1 MEQIF
6 LKKEPEEL
14 DDNFE
19 EDVLMNNN
27 KSSILADQE
36 MPSTSGIALKQEIKE
51 ELDDDDDNSMLYNE
65 LGVKEESETYT
76 DKVDNLFV
84 DYEAE
89 LKFEAEDE
97 IFLDRGSMDTVP
109 SKSNVNIHKNNCNVY
124 HNNTKYKERP
134 IKPNVNNVKKKN
146 CDNYYKLCRMPD
158 GTLQRTRMFRCDVA
172 GCNKMYKKSSHLKAH
187 NRKHTGEK
195 PYKCTWNGCTWEF
208 ARSDERIRHYRKHT
222 GQKPY
227 VCNICQKS
235 FSRSDHCAGHRKIC
249 KPPIVVPPNKQ
260 LIERQKS
267 IELENTLVLPAPA
280 SPPKPYVVC
289 LIDLADF
296 KIV

>member
-97 IFLDRGSMDTVP
+97 IFLDRG
-109 SKSNVNIHKNNCNVY
+109 
-124 HNNTKYKERP
+124 
-134 IKPNVNNVKKKN
+134 
-146 CDNYYKLCRMPD
+146 
-158 GTLQRTRMFRCDVA
+158 
-172 GCNKMYKKSSHLKAH
+172 
-187 NRKHTGEK
+187 NRKKLKEMKESALKNRAELKPAMKNKTKATSDLDAKIIREK
-195 PYKCTWNGCTWEF
+195 RTEAK
-208 ARSDERIRHYRKHT
+208 R
-222 GQKPY
+222 
-227 VCNICQKS
+227 
-235 FSRSDHCAGHRKIC
+235 
-249 KPPIVVPPNKQ
+249 
-260 LIERQKS
+260 IERQKIRADPEAYERMKAYERERSRKRRESGKLKS
-267 IELENTLVLPAPA
+267 IAEKNPKEQQIQRKQWNLANKRYYERKKKTLTEN
-280 SPPKPYVVC
+280 
-289 LIDLADF
+289 
-296 KIV
+296 